1 MYLVNIYTQ
10 EHQFTNR
17 TIPLTRT
24 VKSPALLH
32 AAFNLLKAHILSL
45 EKQDVTALGL
55 HSLRP
60 VNSKDKMLVCEAK

>member
-1 MYLVNIYTQ
+1 M
-10 EHQFTNR
+10 
-17 TIPLTRT
+17 PLTRT

-32 AAFNLLKAHILSL
+32 TAFNLLKAHILSL